1 MENSELHVFR
11 AVEPALKRRWMLRQ
25 CSVKRGDGAVDR
37 CERSNAEGLGTRT
50 QLAMKLFPDET

>member
-37 CERSNAEGLGTRT
+37 CERSNAEGKPKRLNFYFRI
-50 QLAMKLFPDET
+50 KI